1 MNCYSDLGLLEKME
15 EMKSSHNL
23 ELEKLHKKLKWYGE
37 NQELLDSD
45 MALLKDKRNEIKELR
60 ELVDRLESENVRLRK
75 EMTTNKSDKNSDN
88 TKILDLKRQ
97 VCVLNV
103 YRTFLNFPYY
113 FLHSYTNMLK
123 NLC

>member
-1 MNCYSDLGLLEKME
+1 LSNENVIMNCYSDLGLLEKME

-103 YRTFLNFPYY
+103 YRTF
-113 FLHSYTNMLK
+113 
-123 NLC
+123 